1 MTKSLAFAELLNVG
15 VPSTELFFLFSV
27 FYTSSRPTHIF
38 VNTFPCKHFI
48 KCNGKKKILNYVK
61 MRSSYLIIM
70 RAL

>member
-1 MTKSLAFAELLNVG
+1 MTKFLAFVELLNVG
-15 VPSTELFFLFSV
+15 VPSTELFFSFSV

-48 KCNGKKKILNYVK
+48 KCNGKKILNYVK
-61 MRSSYLIIM
+61 IHSSYFIIM